1 MKLRSF
7 FSGLLAIVVVLLLTG
22 AGGFYW
28 ITANSPLKLLRAGG
42 DQTPEAAMFVPKQ
55 APVMLSLLVN
65 PHDLK
70 NLRQVLAAP
79 QRRRQARAEFV
90 QLEQSLLANTGLN
103 YDQDVQPWLGDE
115 VTLAI
120 TTLDIDRDRANGK
133 QPGYLLAIATKDPQR
148 SREFLQVF
156 WQKRAI
162 AGTDLTFEQYKGV
175 KLIYNEVR
183 EIEVG
188 KQQADKKQQAKTA
201 ANKAPFLTSSSLPGA
216 AFSTPA
222 LASAVVGDKF
232 VLFANEPKVLRDA
245 ITNVQ
250 AAELNLDQAKFYT
263 QALDTLTQARIGL
276 SFVNL
281 PGLAQWLETEAITP
295 AGVASDKEK
304 LATSPIAD
312 QTLAIAL
319 ELDRRGLIAET
330 AMTETTG
337 QAAIAPALTK
347 PVAALRYVPATST
360 FAAAGT
366 NLNHLWQ
373 ELSAS
378 LDRYKPIAKLVDQ
391 SLQNVEQRH
400 HLNLPQDVFQWV
412 TDDYVLAT
420 VPIQS
425 DPSSDAQ
432 TRKNRN
438 KQSTSQSRLAN
449 DWIFV
454 AERGNQAIV
463 KPAIAHLDEIAKQQ
477 GYSVG
482 VVQLGE
488 QTVSAWTKLTSTNPF
503 SKTLTAEVQAVHA
516 TIGNYELFTTSLPA
530 MEQALNATD
539 HSLIKSDRLQQA
551 ISPFQ
556 RPNNGYLYLDW
567 AESQA
572 VLEQRFPFLKVLK
585 LTGSP
590 LFKHLQ
596 SFTISS
602 YGRQDGI
609 HRGAVFLKLA

>member
-7 FSGLLAIVVVLLLTG
+7 LSGLLVIVVVLLLTG

-28 ITANSPLKLLRAGG
+28 ITAKSPLKLLHAGG
-42 DQTPEAAMFVPKQ
+42 GKTPAAAMFVPKQ

-70 NLRQVLAAP
+70 DLRQVLATP

-120 TTLDIDRDRANGK
+120 TTLDIDRDRVNGR

-148 SREFLQVF
+148 AREFLQVF
-156 WQKRAI
+156 WQQRAI

-183 EIEVG
+183 DIKAE
-188 KQQADKKQQAKTA
+188 KQGEGKKQQV
-201 ANKAPFLTSSSLPGA
+201 KAIHKDPLFPPSSLPGS

-232 VLFANEPKVLRDA
+232 VLFANDPKVLRDA

-250 AAELNLDQAKFYT
+250 AADLNLEQATFYT
-263 QALDTLTQARIGL
+263 QALDTLSQARIGL
-276 SFVNL
+276 SFINL

-295 AGVASDKEK
+295 LGVASDKAK
-304 LATSPIAD
+304 SSTSLIAD

-319 ELDRRGLIAET
+319 DLDRRGLIAET
-330 AMTETTG
+330 AMTETTS
-337 QAAIAPALTK
+337 QPAIAPALTK
-347 PVAALRYVPATST
+347 PVAALQYVPATST

-366 NLNHLWQ
+366 DLNHLWQ

-378 LDRYKPIAKLVDQ
+378 LDRYKPVAKLVDQ
-391 SLQNVEQRH
+391 SVQTVEQRH

-420 VPIQS
+420 VPIQP
-425 DPSSDAQ
+425 DPSNDAQ
-432 TRKNRN
+432 TRKSRN
-438 KQSTSQSRLAN
+438 KQATSQSRLAN
-449 DWIFV
+449 DWIF
-454 AERGNQAIV
+454 AAAQGKQATV
-463 KPAIAHLDEIAKQQ
+463 RAAIAHLDEIAKQQ

-482 VVQLGE
+482 AVQLGE

-516 TIGNYELFTTSLPA
+516 TIDNYEVFATSLPA
-530 MEQALNATD
+530 MEQALNAAN
-539 HSLIKSDRLQQA
+539 HSLIKSDRFQQA
-551 ISPFQ
+551 ILPFQ
-556 RPNNGYLYLDW
+556 RPNNGYLYVNW
-567 AESQA
+567 AESQPF
-572 VLEQRFPFLKVLK
+572 LEQRFPFLKVLK
-585 LTGSP
+585 LTGGS
-590 LFKHLQ
+590 LFEHLQ
-596 SFTISS
+596 SFTVSS

-609 HRGAVFLKLA
+609 QRGAIFLKLI